1 MKEEDEGIDDMLKQ
15 LKKLLKMGR
24 TAGRQ
29 KYNGGVFFWTVAQE
43 RTREKLR

>member
-1 MKEEDEGIDDMLKQ
+1 MTGAESEVDKLLKQ

-29 KYNGGVFFWTVAQE
+29 NYNGGVFFWTVAQT
-43 RTREKLR
+43 RTREPLR

>member
-1 MKEEDEGIDDMLKQ
+1 MKDEDGVDELLKQ